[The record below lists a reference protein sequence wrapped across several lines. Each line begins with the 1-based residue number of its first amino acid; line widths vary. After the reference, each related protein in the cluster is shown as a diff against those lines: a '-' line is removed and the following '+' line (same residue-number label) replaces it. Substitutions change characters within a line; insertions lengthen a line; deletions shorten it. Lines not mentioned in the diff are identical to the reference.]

1 MLGKMAGTKASDFD
15 FDVCMPTYDYVFQP
29 DVLRNKVAFIT
40 GGGSGICFTIAEVF
54 MRHKCQTVIASRNL
68 QRVQVA
74 AKKLEEATGV
84 QCLALQLDVRK
95 PQDVM
100 RGVDAAVDHF
110 GQIDILVNGA
120 AGNFLVPASG
130 LSYNGF
136 KTVMEIDTMG
146 TYNTSKAVYD
156 KYMSK
161 HGGVIIN
168 ISATLAYRGQL
179 FQLHAAAAKAAVDS
193 MTKTLCNEW
202 GPQGIRVVGIAPGPI
217 ADTEGMRRLG
227 GVSHGKQALEKRA
240 HGIPLQRYGTKRE
253 IADCAVFVASHAAS
267 YISGHTIVV
276 DGGSWMTGDNNMEA
290 MRRRVPDAKL

>member
-1 MLGKMAGTKASDFD
+1 MAAVSADKFE

-54 MRHKCQTVIASRNL
+54 MRHQCQTVIASRNL

-74 AKKLEEATGV
+74 AKKLEKATGQ
-84 QCLALQLDVRK
+84 QCLPLQLDVRK

-100 RGVDAAVDHF
+100 KGVDAALGHF
-110 GQIDILVNGA
+110 GKIDILINGA

-136 KTVMEIDTMG
+136 RTVMDIDAMG

-156 KYMSK
+156 KYMNK
-161 HGGVIIN
+161 HGGVIMN
-168 ISATLAYRGQL
+168 ISATLAYRGQM
-179 FQLHAAAAKAAVDS
+179 FQLHAAAAKAAIDS
-193 MTKTLCNEW
+193 MTRTLCNEW

-217 ADTEGMRRLG
+217 GDTEGMRRLG
-227 GVSHGKQALEKRA
+227 GGFLGKEGLDKLAQNL
-240 HGIPLQRYGTKRE
+240 PLQRVGTKCD
-253 IADCAVFVASHAAS
+253 IADCAVFLASPAAS
-267 YISGHTIVV
+267 YISGHTVVV
-276 DGGSWMTGDNNMEA
+276 DGGSWMTDDNNIEA
-290 MRRRVPDAKL
+290 MAKRVDNAKL